1 MFAIKLDNV
10 AIKNDNYIRELYN
23 CPRYCQLTV
32 MSLLPTET
40 IPETT
45 DSQVCKIIHVV
56 SGKGSITV
64 QDQASK
70 SRKHL
75 IPGVAI
81 VILAGATYKL
91 SNSGNKP
98 LKLSIINIPPLQ
110 SIESQ
115 RRQINEDT
123 ATQKSQ
129 GSSGSSKSVAR
140 ATKTAESKAKKP
152 APKKSQSAKTATT
165 QKPSGSKPVQK
176 KRNPVQRKQRKD
188 ISSDDSES
196 SDESSDDSS

>member
-129 GSSGSSKSVAR
+129 GSSGSSK
-140 ATKTAESKAKKP
+140 TAESKAKKP